1 MSRLCCPLVISDSV
15 RVCSFTLSGVAL
27 SDRARLC
34 IVRSLLIV
42 LSELVLVFRGV
53 RSSGPVIVLQ
63 SSNSVITSASA
74 LGPFIARKSRL
85 PPYSTS
91 LCCAERA
98 AVGSPTTSS
107 TRRTTHHLTSV
118 EHADPAERL
127 RVTGIIHIDI
137 GIAWRG
143 LQARAEALGKGER
156 ATCGRQNLFRRRPA
170 ITCPS
175 RPVGPHPPVFSTRH
189 RRTSIA

>member
-1 MSRLCCPLVISDSV
+1 MGVLSAWDVATDVSRLCCPLVISESV

-53 RSSGPVIVLQ
+53 RRSGPVIVLQ

-74 LGPFIARKSRL
+74 PGLFIARKSRL

-91 LCCAERA
+91 SCCAERA

-107 TRRTTHHLTSV
+107 TSRTTQDEPGIVCCLVPSKGCPIALRCYLRRV
-118 EHADPAERL
+118 ASFPRSAD
-127 RVTGIIHIDI
+127 
-137 GIAWRG
+137 
-143 LQARAEALGKGER
+143 
-156 ATCGRQNLFRRRPA
+156 
-170 ITCPS
+170 
-175 RPVGPHPPVFSTRH
+175 
-189 RRTSIA
+189 

>member
-1 MSRLCCPLVISDSV
+1 MGVLSAWDVATDVSRLCCPLVISDSV

-85 PPYSTS
+85 PPLLYIFV
-91 LCCAERA
+91 LCGESR
-98 AVGSPTTSS
+98 G
-107 TRRTTHHLTSV
+107 
-118 EHADPAERL
+118 RL
-127 RVTGIIHIDI
+127 SNDIIHPAHNTPSEGD
-137 GIAWRG
+137 AWVSCP
-143 LQARAEALGKGER
+143 LGKKQL
-156 ATCGRQNLFRRRPA
+156 TCHACVVRL
-170 ITCPS
+170 
-175 RPVGPHPPVFSTRH
+175 
-189 RRTSIA
+189 